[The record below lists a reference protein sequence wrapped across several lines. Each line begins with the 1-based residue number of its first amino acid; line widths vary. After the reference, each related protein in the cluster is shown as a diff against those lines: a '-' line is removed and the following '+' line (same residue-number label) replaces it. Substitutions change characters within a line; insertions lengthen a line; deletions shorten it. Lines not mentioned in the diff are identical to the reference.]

1 MPRWTNPG
9 GRWGIG
15 MPPSIGPGPNNPLG
29 TRALYVY
36 KGKRDTGVRMHG
48 VPPSENSSIGHAKS
62 HGCLRMV
69 RKDVENFFPRVTV
82 GTIVYII
89 K

>member
-1 MPRWTNPG
+1 MPAY
-9 GRWGIG
+9 IG
-15 MPPSIGPGPNNPLG
+15 SGPNNPLG
-29 TRALYVY
+29 TRAMYVY
-36 KGKRDTGVRMHG
+36 KGAKGGNSDTGVRFHG
-48 VPPSENSSIGHAKS
+48 VPSSENSSIGHAAS
-62 HGCLRMV
+62 HGCLRMH